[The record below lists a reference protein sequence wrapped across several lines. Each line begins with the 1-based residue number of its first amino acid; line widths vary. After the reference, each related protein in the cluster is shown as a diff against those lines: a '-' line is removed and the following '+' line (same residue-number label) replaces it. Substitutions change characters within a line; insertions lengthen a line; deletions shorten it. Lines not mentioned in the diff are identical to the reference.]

1 MQSGTAPRI
10 GKFIRTGREKCCRTS
25 EGNFFPRLA
34 DQDFILYRLDS
45 CQDFEKAAGGTAAVK
60 ILRLGAESRSVGTLS
75 GQPSDPHRLC
85 VRARAC
91 VFLFFIEDKPCLPAS
106 LEEKK
111 RKKRNRLGVRLIVL
125 AGLTPPLLYL
135 FVVRLEGKRET
146 SLSLMLA
153 AMLSVLRPISGR
165 GCKATTGE

>member
-10 GKFIRTGREKCCRTS
+10 GKFIRAGREKCCRTS

-85 VRARAC
+85 VRARARAC
-91 VFLFFIEDKPCLPAS
+91 MCFSSSSKINPACLPRREKAK
-106 LEEKK
+106 EKK
-111 RKKRNRLGVRLIVL
+111 STRRAINRPRRPNPASALSVRGS
-125 AGLTPPLLYL
+125 A
-135 FVVRLEGKRET
+135 RRET
-146 SLSLMLA
+146 RNVSLLNARRHAFRFTSYF
-153 AMLSVLRPISGR
+153 RPR
-165 GCKATTGE
+165 L